1 MTSAWVAWPGDV
13 DPRRLSR
20 SLHLAHERFVSTGI
34 PDRGL
39 RGVVADSWQRSM
51 TAGVD
56 PDAVGPPIELS
67 TTAVDEYR
75 QSHPLAAVMPI
86 IRQLL
91 VRDAVDNTFVV
102 AVTDADGR
110 LLWVEGDPLVRERG
124 EDVHLVA
131 GATWRED
138 VAGTNAVGT
147 ALVLGHPVQVFAA
160 EHFTRTVQPYSCT
173 AVPIRDPAT
182 STVLGAVDVTGG
194 DSVATPQVLT
204 MVRAAVAAAEG
215 ELRLRQL
222 VGSGRHA
229 VRHSVRVPLHVP
241 TGTLRLAV
249 LGHDAAVL
257 DLPGRSIRLSLRHA
271 ELLLLLVLHP
281 GGLTAEQL
289 SVRLHDHDV
298 PTVTV
303 RAELSRL
310 RRMLGGGV
318 LASRPYRFLPPV
330 ETDVAELRRHLD
342 RGAYAE
348 AFELYGGPVLPR
360 SEAPGIVP
368 FRDEEAR
375 HLRDTL
381 LAHAPPEILL
391 TYAESPDGRDDVG
404 VWQACLDRL
413 PPTSP
418 RRTRARSRLH
428 WLHRELSTAT

>member
-1 MTSAWVAWPGDV
+1 M
-13 DPRRLSR
+13 
-20 SLHLAHERFVSTGI
+20 STGV
-34 PDRGL
+34 PDHGL
-39 RGVVADSWQRSM
+39 RRVVSDSWRRSAR
-51 TAGVD
+51 AGVD
-56 PDAVGPPIELS
+56 PDAAGAPVEMSAG
-67 TTAVDEYR
+67 TVAAYR
-75 QSHPLAAVMPI
+75 QEHPLAAVMPI
-86 IRQLL
+86 IRELL
-91 VRDAVDNTFVV
+91 VRDAVDNAFVV

-110 LLWVEGDPLVRERG
+110 LMWVEGDPLVRERG

-131 GATWRED
+131 GASWHED

-160 EHFTRTVQPYSCT
+160 EHFTRSVQPYSCT

-194 DSVATPQVLT
+194 DNVATPQVLT

-222 VGSGRHA
+222 IGGGRHA
-229 VRHSVRVPLHVP
+229 ARRAVRTPLLVP
-241 TGTLRLAV
+241 TETLRLAV

-281 GGLTAEQL
+281 TGLTAEQL

-318 LASRPYRFLPPV
+318 LASRPYRFLPTV
-330 ETDVAELRRHLD
+330 ETDVAEVRRHLD

-348 AFELYGGPVLPR
+348 ALELYGGPVLPR

-368 FRDEEAR
+368 FRDEEGR

-381 LAHAPPEILL
+381 LAHAPPEVLL
-391 TYAESPDGRDDVG
+391 AYAESPDGRDDVD

-413 PPTSP
+413 PPASP

-428 WLHRELSTAT
+428 WLHRQYSTAT

>member
-1 MTSAWVAWPGDV
+1 MAWPGNV
-13 DPRRLSR
+13 DPRRLTR
-20 SLHLAHERFVSTGI
+20 SLHLAHERFVSTGV
-34 PDRGL
+34 PDL
-39 RGVVADSWQRSM
+39 GVRRVVVDSWRRSAL
-51 TAGVD
+51 AGVD
-56 PDAVGPPIELS
+56 PDAAGPPVEMS
-67 TTAVDEYR
+67 TTAVAEYR
-75 QSHPLAAVMPI
+75 QDHPLAAVMPV
-86 IRQLL
+86 IRELL

-110 LLWVEGDPLVRERG
+110 LMWVEGDPMVRERG

-131 GATWRED
+131 GSTWRED

-182 STVLGAVDVTGG
+182 STVLGAIDVTGG

-204 MVRAAVAAAEG
+204 MVRAAVAAAEA

-229 VRHSVRVPLHVP
+229 ARRTVREPLQVP
-241 TGTLRLAV
+241 TDTLRLAV

-281 GGLTAEQL
+281 GGLSAEQL
-289 SVRLHDHDV
+289 SVRLHAHDV

-318 LASRPYRFLPPV
+318 LASRPYRFLPTV
-330 ETDVAELRRHLD
+330 DTDVAEVHRLLD
-342 RGAYAE
+342 RGAFAE
-348 AFELYGGPVLPR
+348 ALELYGGPVLPR
-360 SEAPGIVP
+360 SDAPGIVS
-368 FRDEEAR
+368 FREEEGR

-381 LAHAPPEILL
+381 LAHAPAEVLL
-391 TYAESPDGRDDVG
+391 AYAESPDGRDDVG
-404 VWQACLDRL
+404 VWQACHDRL

-418 RRTRARSRLH
+418 RRTRVRSRLH
-428 WLHRELSTAT
+428 WLHHQFSAAT